1 VTHAE
6 ELYLR
11 EMYEQDSSFAYACSD
26 DDLDKLLSLFGE
38 MEPIIDAMN
47 VRSGAS
53 IEQRAR
59 DIGCRPDDFDSY
71 DDDQIIAVEDL
82 DFAASTPWSY
92 GV

>member
-1 VTHAE
+1 
-6 ELYLR
+6 
-11 EMYEQDSSFAYACSD
+11 
-26 DDLDKLLSLFGE
+26 